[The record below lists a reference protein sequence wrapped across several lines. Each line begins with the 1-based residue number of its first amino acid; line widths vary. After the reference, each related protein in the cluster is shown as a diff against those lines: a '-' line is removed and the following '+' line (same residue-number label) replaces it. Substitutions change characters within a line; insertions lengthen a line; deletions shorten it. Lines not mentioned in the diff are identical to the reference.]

1 MGKKVFAWSPIRSL
15 MKNNG
20 AEMVASDAVDALI
33 DLLQDT
39 ARRITIGALDF
50 TRHAGRKKM
59 TVSDMELAIK
69 NVDGPWP

>member
-33 DLLQDT
+33 DLL
-39 ARRITIGALDF
+39 
-50 TRHAGRKKM
+50 
-59 TVSDMELAIK
+59 
-69 NVDGPWP
+69 